1 MVDTIFF
8 VDEILKKI
16 EFFSGIPDS
25 LLKDFNQCIMDKCT
39 SKNHIIPAN
48 EGSAVSLAAGY
59 YLSKGKIPMVYMQN
73 SGIGNS
79 LNPLIS
85 LLDKYVYSIPLIMM
99 IGHRG
104 QQGIK
109 DEPQHLKQGIITN
122 DLLKVLD
129 IPFSIL
135 PNDTEK
141 AVECFNWAYYTAK
154 QTLSPVAIIVR
165 KSTFSPYNKIKNFQ
179 NPYTLTR
186 EDAIIAVT
194 NVLKHVDSY
203 KIFSTTGMISRE
215 LYEIREKNSQSHDT
229 DFLAFGSMGH
239 ISQIALGY
247 ALNEANKKIICLDGD
262 GSFLMHMGGA
272 ALVGTSQVDNFIHIV
287 LNNMSH
293 DSVGGQPTV
302 AGKISITGVALACG
316 YDKAFVCDSKET
328 LEQKLSEV
336 IECNGK
342 FLIEVKVCKGA
353 RQDLGRPNMT
363 AKEIKENFMRGI
375 K

>member
-1 MVDTIFF
+1 MVDTAYFI
-8 VDEILKKI
+8 EKILEKV

-25 LLKDFNQCIMDKCT
+25 LLKEFNQCIMDKCT
-39 SKNHIIPAN
+39 DNNHVIPAN
-48 EGSAVSLAAGY
+48 EGSAVSLASGY

-73 SGIGNS
+73 SGIGNA
-79 LNPLIS
+79 LNPLVS
-85 LLDKYVYSIPLIMM
+85 LADKYVYSIPMLLI
-99 IGHRG
+99 IGWRG
-104 QQGIK
+104 IPGIK
-109 DEPQHLKQGIITN
+109 DEPQHLKQGDITT
-122 DLLKVLD
+122 DLLELMD
-129 IPFSIL
+129 IPYVIL
-135 PNDTEK
+135 SDDTAQ

-165 KSTFSPYNKIKNFQ
+165 KSIFSPYNKIKNFQ

-262 GSFLMHMGGA
+262 GSFLMHMGSA
-272 ALVGTSQVDNFIHIV
+272 AVVGTSKVDNFIHIV

-293 DSVGGQPTV
+293 DSVGGQPTI
-302 AGKISITGVALACG
+302 AGDISLKDIANACG
-316 YDKAFVCDSKET
+316 YNQAFTCDSIESIEYT
-328 LEQKLSEV
+328 LSEIV
-336 IECNGK
+336 EYRGK
-342 FLIEVKVCKGA
+342 FFIEIKVARGA
-353 RQDLGRPNMT
+353 RKDLGRPSMT
-363 AKEIKENFMRGI
+363 AKEIKENFMRGN

>member
-1 MVDTIFF
+1 MVDTAYF
-8 VDEILKKI
+8 VEKILEKV

-25 LLKDFNQCIMDKCT
+25 LLKEFNQCIMDKCT
-39 SKNHIIPAN
+39 DNNHVIPAN
-48 EGSAVSLAAGY
+48 EGSAVSLASGY
-59 YLSKGKIPMVYMQN
+59 YLSKDKIPMVYMQN

-154 QTLSPVAIIVR
+154 QTLSPVALVVR
-165 KSTFSPYNKIKNFQ
+165 KSTFSPYKNIYEDNKS
-179 NPYTLTR
+179 YLLTR
-186 EDAIIAVT
+186 ENAIITIT
-194 NVLKHVDSY
+194 NMLKNINNY

-215 LYEIREKNSQSHDT
+215 LYEARENNSQTHST
-229 DFLAFGSMGH
+229 DFYAFGSMGH

-247 ALNEANKKIICLDGD
+247 AINETNKKVICIDGD
-262 GSFLMHMGGA
+262 GSFLMHMGSA
-272 ALVGTSQVDNFIHIV
+272 AVVGTSKVDNFIHIV

-353 RQDLGRPNMT
+353 RQDLGRPSMT
-363 AKEIKENFMRGI
+363 AKEIKENFMRGN